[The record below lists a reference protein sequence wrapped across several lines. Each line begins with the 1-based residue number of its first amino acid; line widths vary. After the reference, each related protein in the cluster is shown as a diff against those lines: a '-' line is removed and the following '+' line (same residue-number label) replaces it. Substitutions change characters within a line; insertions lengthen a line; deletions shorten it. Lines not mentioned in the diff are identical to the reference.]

1 MKELPLYVVIM
12 AVLVAVFG
20 RLAVMGWHG
29 VTTATALTDVLIFT
43 LVGMA
48 STVLGLICV
57 YGLIA
62 LIVWAWDERR

>member
-1 MKELPLYVVIM
+1 MKEMPVYIVIM

-20 RLAVMGWHG
+20 RLAVTGWHG
-29 VTTATALTDVLIFT
+29 VATAMTTADVLIFT
-43 LVGMA
+43 LVGLA

-57 YGLIA
+57 YGLLA